1 MKIKKIIVEYG
12 ALIVPFLL
20 ALICIALVCAGSHQA
35 ILPTLCSR
43 AFMGSTVMR
52 TRRPGQS

>member
-35 ILPTLCSR
+35 ILPTP
-43 AFMGSTVMR
+43 MQ
-52 TRRPGQS
+52 QSFHGEYRYENEET

>member
-35 ILPTLCSR
+35 ILPTPYAAELSW
-43 AFMGSTVMR
+43 GV
-52 TRRPGQS
+52 PL